1 MRFGNHASA
10 RDSPDQPLQVFVTD
24 AKRGFAQV
32 VDDRL
37 LPFIRDTHLTPIGI
51 VDLLVQISRA
61 CINALNIVCDYFVAA
76 HPLEQLIGHIVSRN
90 PALQS
95 TTDTSA
101 QAVVSASEPYSK
113 LSALRDWFSV
123 MVHTGGRHCEWAH
136 HISDSQHTLEL
147 NVRGTPAV
155 FCLDDITLFR
165 PGKRLPTL
173 DMALAQPHLPTMVT
187 ACYRVHQNGA
197 HEDPTFHT
205 KHP

>member
-1 MRFGNHASA
+1 
-10 RDSPDQPLQVFVTD
+10 
-24 AKRGFAQV
+24 
-32 VDDRL
+32 
-37 LPFIRDTHLTPIGI
+37 
-51 VDLLVQISRA
+51 
-61 CINALNIVCDYFVAA
+61 
-76 HPLEQLIGHIVSRN
+76 
-90 PALQS
+90 
-95 TTDTSA
+95 
-101 QAVVSASEPYSK
+101 
-113 LSALRDWFSV
+113 
-123 MVHTGGRHCEWAH
+123 MVHTGGRHCEWAQPY

-187 ACYRVHQNGA
+187 ACYRVQQNGA